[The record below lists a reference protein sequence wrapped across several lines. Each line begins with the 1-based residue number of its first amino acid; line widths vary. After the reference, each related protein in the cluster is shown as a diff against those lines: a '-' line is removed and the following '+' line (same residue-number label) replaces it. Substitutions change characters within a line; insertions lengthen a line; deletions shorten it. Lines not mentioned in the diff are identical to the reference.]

1 MVILIIPLYC
11 VHTNVTFSA
20 IRSLL
25 YLQEDTGVCEQ
36 DIDGVAARDLL
47 TTTLSRGKY
56 LDSIL
61 NQHGGIRIS
70 PLILGWDRPGT

>member
-1 MVILIIPLYC
+1 M
-11 VHTNVTFSA
+11 
-20 IRSLL
+20 
-25 YLQEDTGVCEQ
+25 CEQ

-70 PLILGWDRPGT
+70 PLILGWDRPGTARPSVCRIDVITHAPPAREMAQLIPPSR